1 MNHPDPGRRPDA
13 RGRVRRT
20 SRVSHVEAGAA
31 VDDARDMDPTSGT
44 VARPRLVRD
53 RLTVGLYAPFAVW
66 GWLLYSFNPSVPL
79 LADELG
85 ITAAQ
90 AGLHGTAMA
99 VGGLVAA
106 PAAPRA
112 VRGLGRRGAIVAA
125 ALLVAVGVTGLLL
138 GPSLPWTL
146 VGMFVTSIGGNVLI
160 ASTQVGLA
168 QHAGRAASAAIT
180 EANGVGSS
188 IGLVGPLAVGLC
200 VTWGWG
206 WRPGV
211 AVTAVLSVLVAV
223 IVARLPASPAL
234 PALRRASAPVADGS
248 PSPSAAGQ
256 APDVQAASGTP
267 ASDAGAAASATAGRG
282 PGHRLLRAA
291 PLFLATIVA
300 AIALENATTY
310 WATDLVRGQTGAGA
324 GIATAT
330 TAGLV
335 AGMSAMRFVVGPLSL
350 RVQAAHLLAA
360 SFGIAVVGWA
370 VLWTATDPGVALA
383 GLVVAGFGY
392 GAQYPLAVSLLLAA
406 SPGHGDRAQAQAT
419 LAGALAIGVAPFLLG
434 ALSDSFGTHGAFLLV
449 PVVAVAGG
457 AVALLG
463 GRAVRRR

>member
-1 MNHPDPGRRPDA
+1 MDPA
-13 RGRVRRT
+13 RG
-20 SRVSHVEAGAA
+20 A
-31 VDDARDMDPTSGT
+31 T
-44 VARPRLVRD
+44 VRPRLVRD
-53 RLTVGLYAPFAVW
+53 RLTVGLYTPFAVW

-99 VGGLVAA
+99 LGGLVAA
-106 PAAPRA
+106 PLTPRA
-112 VRGLGRRGAIVAA
+112 VRVLERRGAIGTA
-125 ALLVAVGVTGLLL
+125 ALLVAVGVVGLLL
-138 GPSLPWTL
+138 GPTLPWTL
-146 VGMFVTSIGGNVLI
+146 TGMFVTAVGGNVLI
-160 ASTQVGLA
+160 AATQVGIA

-188 IGLVGPLAVGLC
+188 IGLVGPLAVGAC
-200 VTWGWG
+200 VTLGWG

-211 AVTAVLSVLVAV
+211 AVTVLLALVVAV
-223 IVARLPASPAL
+223 VVARLPASRAL
-234 PALRRASAPVADGS
+234 PALRRRTTGTAAAPVAPRTADDAVAA
-248 PSPSAAGQ
+248 PTTAAVSAT
-256 APDVQAASGTP
+256 GTP
-267 ASDAGAAASATAGRG
+267 APLAPASR
-282 PGHRLLRAA
+282 HRLLRAA

-300 AIALENATTY
+300 AVALENATTY
-310 WATDLVRGQTGAGA
+310 WATDLVLARTDAGA

-360 SFGIAVVGWA
+360 SFGIAVIGWA
-370 VLWTATDPGVALA
+370 VLWTATDAGVALA

-392 GAQYPLAVSLLLAA
+392 GAQYPLSIALLLAA
-406 SPGHGDRAQAQAT
+406 SPGRGDRAQAHAT

-434 ALSDSFGTHGAFLLV
+434 ALSDAFGTHSAFLLV

-457 AVALLG
+457 VVALLG
-463 GRAVRRR
+463 GRAVRHDARR

>member
-1 MNHPDPGRRPDA
+1 M
-13 RGRVRRT
+13 
-20 SRVSHVEAGAA
+20 
-31 VDDARDMDPTSGT
+31 DDARDMHPTSGT
-44 VARPRLVRD
+44 VVRPRLVRD

-106 PAAPRA
+106 PTAPRA

-138 GPSLPWTL
+138 GPTLPWTL
-146 VGMFVTSIGGNVLI
+146 TGMFVTSIGGNVLI
-160 ASTQVGLA
+160 AATQVGLA

-188 IGLVGPLAVGLC
+188 IGLIGPLAVGLC

-234 PALRRASAPVADGS
+234 PALRRASAPGADGAQ
-248 PSPSAAGQ
+248 PPPAGQ
-256 APDVQAASGTP
+256 AADAQAPEGQAASGTP
-267 ASDAGAAASATAGRG
+267 AKDAGPSASATAGRA

-335 AGMSAMRFVVGPLSL
+335 AGMSAMRFIVGPLSL

-457 AVALLG
+457 VVALLG
-463 GRAVRRR
+463 GRAVRRS

>member
-1 MNHPDPGRRPDA
+1 
-13 RGRVRRT
+13 
-20 SRVSHVEAGAA
+20 
-31 VDDARDMDPTSGT
+31 MDPAHGT

-53 RLTVGLYAPFAVW
+53 RLTVGLYTPFAVW

-106 PAAPRA
+106 PLTPRA

-125 ALLVAVGVTGLLL
+125 ASVVAVGVVGLLL
-138 GPSLPWTL
+138 GPTLPWTL
-146 VGMFVTSIGGNVLI
+146 TGMFVTAAGGNVLI
-160 ASTQVGLA
+160 AATQVGLA

-188 IGLVGPLAVGLC
+188 IGLVGPLAVGAC
-200 VTWGWG
+200 VTLGWG

-211 AVTAVLSVLVAV
+211 AVTVLLALVAAVV
-223 IVARLPASPAL
+223 IARLPASRGL
-234 PALRRASAPVADGS
+234 PALRGRSTHDPVTSDDVTSSAAATGPATAAPVAAVS
-248 PSPSAAGQ
+248 
-256 APDVQAASGTP
+256 
-267 ASDAGAAASATAGRG
+267 R
-282 PGHRLLRAA
+282 HRLLRAA

-392 GAQYPLAVSLLLAA
+392 GAQYPLSVALLLAA
-406 SPGHGDRAQAQAT
+406 SPGRGDRAQAHAT

-434 ALSDSFGTHGAFLLV
+434 ALSDAFGTHSAFLLV

-457 AVALLG
+457 VVALLG
-463 GRAVRRR
+463 GRAVRRDARA

>member
-1 MNHPDPGRRPDA
+1 MSHPDPGRGTA

-20 SRVSHVEAGAA
+20 SPVSDVEHASA
-31 VDDARDMDPTSGT
+31 VDDARGMDPAPD
-44 VARPRLVRD
+44 VAVRPRLVRD
-53 RLTVGLYAPFAVW
+53 RLTVGLYTPFAVW

-106 PAAPRA
+106 PLTPRA
-112 VRGLGRRGAIVAA
+112 VRGLGRRGAVVAA
-125 ALLVAVGVTGLLL
+125 AVLVAVGVVGLLL
-138 GPSLPWTL
+138 GPTLPWTL
-146 VGMFVTSIGGNVLI
+146 TGMFVTAIGGNVLI
-160 ASTQVGLA
+160 AAAQVGLA

-188 IGLVGPLAVGLC
+188 VGLVGPLAVGAC
-200 VTWGWG
+200 VTLGWG

-211 AVTAVLSVLVAV
+211 AVTVLLALVCAVV
-223 IVARLPASPAL
+223 IARLPASRGL
-234 PALRRASAPVADGS
+234 PALRGRATSGAAGS
-248 PSPSAAGQ
+248 PGTTSPS
-256 APDVQAASGTP
+256 
-267 ASDAGAAASATAGRG
+267 GAAPAVLSAAAA
-282 PGHRLLRAA
+282 PSVDHVAPPSGHRLLRAA
-291 PLFLATIVA
+291 PLFLAAIVA

-310 WATDLVRGQTGAGA
+310 WATDLVRAQTGAGA

-392 GAQYPLAVSLLLAA
+392 GAQYPLSVALLLAA
-406 SPGHGDRAQAQAT
+406 SAGHGDRAQAHAT

-434 ALSDSFGTHGAFLLV
+434 ALSDAFGTHSAFLLV

-457 AVALLG
+457 VVALLG
-463 GRAVRRR
+463 GRAVRRDARL